1 MMRKRILAFVL
12 AAALISSLL
21 VTAAVAEEDG
31 APAEAAQSEE
41 SAPTENQSSE
51 TTAVTDG
58 ESTAGETEEPQQD
71 AETEIPAPDPVGQL
85 SFANLENRMRENNL
99 TILML
104 EESIASIDEIDFDK
118 RIDDLRQQL
127 NNIAKLQYLA
137 VTDPDKLAALGMG
150 GETFESL
157 QASYDTIKKTFDD
170 MQEGKVQDDYDA
182 AVRQL
187 RNTEDQMIKTAETI
201 YINILELQNTDAQL
215 QRSLAAMNR
224 TVQEME
230 LRYDLGQ
237 ISALQL
243 QQTESG
249 RTQLKSSL
257 ETVEMNLDN
266 LIVQMEV
273 MIGAEQT
280 GALKLGEIPDVTDE
294 QIAAMDLEKDLAAA
308 KEVSYALFDAQKTLN
323 DAKETYEDAI
333 DGKGINSYQRK
344 SAEHTW
350 KAAQYTYEAA
360 VQSFEL
366 SFRTAFNA
374 VADQQQI
381 LKASRTAL
389 ALQQD
394 TYASMELKYQQ
405 GSISKNAL
413 QDAKDDLDDAQT
425 AVDTA
430 RHNLFTAYR
439 TYRWAVDKGLLNT

>member
-12 AAALISSLL
+12 AAALIGSLL

-31 APAEAAQSEE
+31 APAETAQSGE
-41 SAPTENQSSE
+41 SAPTENESGE
-51 TTAVTDG
+51 AAAPTDG
-58 ESTAGETEEPQQD
+58 ESTAGETQKPQQD
-71 AETEIPAPDPVGQL
+71 AEIEIPAPDPVGQL
-85 SFANLENRMRENNL
+85 SFGNLESRLRENNL
-99 TILML
+99 TVLML

-118 RIDDLRQQL
+118 MQEDLRKQL
-127 NNIAKLQYLA
+127 NDIAKLQYLSI
-137 VTDPDKLAALGMG
+137 VYPEAAGGM
-150 GETFESL
+150 TFDSL
-157 QASYDTIKKTFDD
+157 QSSYDALKEQFDD
-170 MQEGKVQDDYDA
+170 LKEGKIQDDYA
-182 AVRQL
+182 AVVRQL

-201 YINILELQNTDAQL
+201 YINVLELQNTDEQL

-257 ETVEMNLDN
+257 ETVEMNLNN

-381 LKASRTAL
+381 LKASQTAL

-439 TYRWAVDKGLLNT
+439 TYRWAVDRGLLNT

>member
-12 AAALISSLL
+12 AAALIGSLL

-31 APAEAAQSEE
+31 APAETAQSGE

-58 ESTAGETEEPQQD
+58 ESTAGETQEPQQD

-85 SFANLENRMRENNL
+85 SFANLESRLRENNL
-99 TILML
+99 TVLML

-118 RIDDLRQQL
+118 MQEDLRKQL
-127 NNIAKLQYLA
+127 NDIAKLQYLSI
-137 VTDPDKLAALGMG
+137 VYPEAAGGM
-150 GETFESL
+150 TFDSL
-157 QASYDTIKKTFDD
+157 QSSYDALKEQFDD
-170 MQEGKVQDDYDA
+170 LKEGKIQDDYA
-182 AVRQL
+182 AVVRQL

-201 YINILELQNTDAQL
+201 YINILELQNTDEQL

-257 ETVEMNLDN
+257 ETVEMNLNN

-381 LKASRTAL
+381 LKASQTAL

-439 TYRWAVDKGLLNT
+439 TYRWAVDRGLLNT

>member
-85 SFANLENRMRENNL
+85 SFANLESRMRENNL
-99 TILML
+99 TVLML

-118 RIDDLRQQL
+118 MQEDLRDQL
-127 NNIAKLQYLA
+127 NDIAKLQYVSIA
-137 VTDPDKLAALGMG
+137 YPEAAGGM
-150 GETFESL
+150 TFDSL
-157 QASYDTIKKTFDD
+157 QSSYDALKEQFDD
-170 MQEGKVQDDYDA
+170 LKEGKIQDDYDA
-182 AVRQL
+182 VVRQL

-201 YINILELQNTDAQL
+201 YINILELQNTDEQL

-249 RTQLKSSL
+249 RTQLKSNL

-308 KEVSYALFDAQKTLN
+308 KEVSYALFNAQKTLN

-333 DGKGINSYQRK
+333 DGKGISSYQRK

-374 VADQQQI
+374 VTDQQQI
-381 LKASRTAL
+381 LKASQTAL

-439 TYRWAVDKGLLNT
+439 TYRWAVDRGLLNT

>member
-85 SFANLENRMRENNL
+85 SFANLESRMRENNL
-99 TILML
+99 TVLML

-118 RIDDLRQQL
+118 MQEDLRKQL
-127 NNIAKLQYLA
+127 NDIAKLQYLSI
-137 VTDPDKLAALGMG
+137 VYPEAAGGM
-150 GETFESL
+150 TFDSL
-157 QASYDTIKKTFDD
+157 QSSYDALKEQFDD
-170 MQEGKVQDDYDA
+170 LKEGKIQDDYDA
-182 AVRQL
+182 VVRQL

-201 YINILELQNTDAQL
+201 YINILELQNTDEQL

-249 RTQLKSSL
+249 RTQLKRSL
-257 ETVEMNLDN
+257 ETVEMNLNN

-381 LKASRTAL
+381 LKASQTAL

-430 RHNLFTAYR
+430 RHNLFTACR
-439 TYRWAVDKGLLNT
+439 TYRWAVDRGLLNT

>member
-1 MMRKRILAFVL
+1 MRKRILAFVL
-12 AAALISSLL
+12 AAALIGSLL

-31 APAEAAQSEE
+31 APAETAQSGE

-85 SFANLENRMRENNL
+85 SFANLESRLRENNL
-99 TILML
+99 TVLML

-118 RIDDLRQQL
+118 MQEDLRKQL
-127 NNIAKLQYLA
+127 NDIAKLQYLSI
-137 VTDPDKLAALGMG
+137 VYPEAAGGM
-150 GETFESL
+150 TFDSL
-157 QASYDTIKKTFDD
+157 QSSYDALKEQFDD
-170 MQEGKVQDDYDA
+170 LKEGKIQDDYA
-182 AVRQL
+182 AVVRQL

-201 YINILELQNTDAQL
+201 YINILELQNTDEQL

-257 ETVEMNLDN
+257 ETVEMNLNN

-294 QIAAMDLEKDLAAA
+294 QIATMDLEKDLAAA

-381 LKASRTAL
+381 LKASQTAL

-439 TYRWAVDKGLLNT
+439 TYRWAVDRGLLNT

>member
-1 MMRKRILAFVL
+1 MRKRILAFVL
-12 AAALISSLL
+12 AAALIGSLL

-31 APAEAAQSEE
+31 APAETAQSGE
-41 SAPTENQSSE
+41 SVPTENESGE
-51 TTAVTDG
+51 TAAVTDG
-58 ESTAGETEEPQQD
+58 ESTAGETQEPQQD
-71 AETEIPAPDPVGQL
+71 AQTEIPAPDPVGQL
-85 SFANLENRMRENNL
+85 SFANLESRLRENNL
-99 TILML
+99 TVLML

-118 RIDDLRQQL
+118 MQEDLRKQL
-127 NNIAKLQYLA
+127 NDIAKLQYLSI
-137 VTDPDKLAALGMG
+137 VYPEAAGGM
-150 GETFESL
+150 TFDSL
-157 QASYDTIKKTFDD
+157 QSSYDALKEQFDD
-170 MQEGKVQDDYDA
+170 LKEGKIQDDYA
-182 AVRQL
+182 AVVRQL

-257 ETVEMNLDN
+257 ETVEMNLNN

-294 QIAAMDLEKDLAAA
+294 QIAAMDLEKDLASA

-381 LKASRTAL
+381 LKASQTAL

>member
-1 MMRKRILAFVL
+1 MRKRILAFVL
-12 AAALISSLL
+12 AAALIGSLL
-21 VTAAVAEEDG
+21 VTAAVAEEDS
-31 APAEAAQSEE
+31 APAETAQSGE
-41 SAPTENQSSE
+41 SVPTENESGE
-51 TTAVTDG
+51 TAAVTDG
-58 ESTAGETEEPQQD
+58 ESTAGETQEPQQD
-71 AETEIPAPDPVGQL
+71 AQTEIPAPDPVGQL

-118 RIDDLRQQL
+118 QIDDLRQQL
-127 NNIAKLQYLA
+127 NKIAASITILRLMG
-137 VTDPDKLAALGMG
+137 DSEAADA
-150 GETFESL
+150 L
-157 QASYDTIKKTFDD
+157 QANYDSMKAQFD
-170 MQEGKVQDDYDA
+170 QLYEGDVQDDYDA

-381 LKASRTAL
+381 LKASQTAL

>member
-1 MMRKRILAFVL
+1 MRKRILAFVL

-85 SFANLENRMRENNL
+85 SFANLESRMRENNL
-99 TILML
+99 TVLML

-118 RIDDLRQQL
+118 MQEDLRNQL
-127 NNIAKLQYLA
+127 NDIAKLQYVSIA
-137 VTDPDKLAALGMG
+137 YPEAAGGM
-150 GETFESL
+150 TFDSL
-157 QASYDTIKKTFDD
+157 QSSYDALKEQFDD
-170 MQEGKVQDDYDA
+170 LKEGKIQDDYDA
-182 AVRQL
+182 VVRQL

-201 YINILELQNTDAQL
+201 YINILELQNTDEQL

-249 RTQLKSSL
+249 RTQLKSNL

-333 DGKGINSYQRK
+333 DGKGISSYQRK

-374 VADQQQI
+374 VTDQQQI
-381 LKASRTAL
+381 LKASQTAL
-389 ALQQD
+389 SLQQD

-439 TYRWAVDKGLLNT
+439 TYRWAVDRGLLNT

>member
-85 SFANLENRMRENNL
+85 SFANLESRMRENNL
-99 TILML
+99 TVLML

-118 RIDDLRQQL
+118 MQEDLRDQL
-127 NNIAKLQYLA
+127 NDIAKLQYVSIA
-137 VTDPDKLAALGMG
+137 YPEAAGGM
-150 GETFESL
+150 TFDSL
-157 QASYDTIKKTFDD
+157 QSSYDALKEQFDD
-170 MQEGKVQDDYDA
+170 LKEGKIQDDYDA
-182 AVRQL
+182 VVRQL

-201 YINILELQNTDAQL
+201 YINILELQNTDEQL

-249 RTQLKSSL
+249 RTQLKSNL

-333 DGKGINSYQRK
+333 DGKGISSYQRK

-374 VADQQQI
+374 VTDQQQI
-381 LKASRTAL
+381 LKASQTAL
-389 ALQQD
+389 SLQQD

-439 TYRWAVDKGLLNT
+439 TYRWAVDRGLLNT

>member
-12 AAALISSLL
+12 AAALIGSLL

-31 APAEAAQSEE
+31 APAETAQSGE
-41 SAPTENQSSE
+41 SAPTENESGE
-51 TTAVTDG
+51 TAAVTDG
-58 ESTAGETEEPQQD
+58 ESTAGETQEPQQD
-71 AETEIPAPDPVGQL
+71 AQTEIPAPDPVGQL

-104 EESIASIDEIDFDK
+104 EESIASIDAIDFDK
-118 RIDDLRQQL
+118 QIDDLRDML
-127 NNIAKLQYLA
+127 NEISAGITAMRLA
-137 VTDPDKLAALGMG
+137 NNSQAADA
-150 GETFESL
+150 L
-157 QASYDTIKKTFDD
+157 QADYDSMKAQFD
-170 MQEGKVQDDYDA
+170 QLYEGDVRDDYDA

-381 LKASRTAL
+381 LKASQTAL

>member
-12 AAALISSLL
+12 AAALIGSLL

-31 APAEAAQSEE
+31 APAETAQSGE
-41 SAPTENQSSE
+41 SAPTENQSGE
-51 TTAVTDG
+51 AAAQTDG

-85 SFANLENRMRENNL
+85 SFANLESRLRENNL
-99 TILML
+99 TVLML

-118 RIDDLRQQL
+118 MQEDLRKQL
-127 NNIAKLQYLA
+127 NDIAKLQYLSI
-137 VTDPDKLAALGMG
+137 VYPEAAGGM
-150 GETFESL
+150 TFDSL
-157 QASYDTIKKTFDD
+157 QSSYDALKEQFDD
-170 MQEGKVQDDYDA
+170 LKEGKIQDDYA
-182 AVRQL
+182 AVVRQL

-201 YINILELQNTDAQL
+201 YINILELQNTDEQL

-257 ETVEMNLDN
+257 ETVEMNLNN

-381 LKASRTAL
+381 LKASQTAL

-439 TYRWAVDKGLLNT
+439 TYRWAVDRGLLNT

>member
-1 MMRKRILAFVL
+1 MRKRILAFVL

-85 SFANLENRMRENNL
+85 SFANLESRMRENNL
-99 TILML
+99 TVLML

-118 RIDDLRQQL
+118 MQEDLRDQL
-127 NNIAKLQYLA
+127 NDIAKLQYVSIA
-137 VTDPDKLAALGMG
+137 YPEAAGGM
-150 GETFESL
+150 TFDSL
-157 QASYDTIKKTFDD
+157 QSSYDALKEQFDD
-170 MQEGKVQDDYDA
+170 LKEGKIQDDYDA
-182 AVRQL
+182 VVRQL

-201 YINILELQNTDAQL
+201 YINILELQNTDEQL

-249 RTQLKSSL
+249 RTQLKSNL

-333 DGKGINSYQRK
+333 DGKGISSYQRK

-374 VADQQQI
+374 VTDQQQI
-381 LKASRTAL
+381 LKASQTAL

>member
-31 APAEAAQSEE
+31 APAETAQSGE
-41 SAPTENQSSE
+41 SVPTENESGE
-51 TTAVTDG
+51 TAAVTDG
-58 ESTAGETEEPQQD
+58 ESTAGETQEPQQD
-71 AETEIPAPDPVGQL
+71 AQTEIPAPDPVGQL

-118 RIDDLRQQL
+118 QIDDLRQQL
-127 NNIAKLQYLA
+127 NKIAASITILRLMG
-137 VTDPDKLAALGMG
+137 DSEAADA
-150 GETFESL
+150 L
-157 QASYDTIKKTFDD
+157 QANYDSMKAQFD
-170 MQEGKVQDDYDA
+170 QLYEGDVQDDYDA

-333 DGKGINSYQRK
+333 DGKGISSYQRK

-381 LKASRTAL
+381 LKASQTAL

-439 TYRWAVDKGLLNT
+439 TYRWAVDQGLLNT

>member
-1 MMRKRILAFVL
+1 MMRKRILAFML
-12 AAALISSLL
+12 AAALIGSLL

-31 APAEAAQSEE
+31 APAETAQSGE
-41 SAPTENQSSE
+41 SVPTENQSGE
-51 TTAVTDG
+51 AAAPTDG
-58 ESTAGETEEPQQD
+58 ESTAGETQEPQQD
-71 AETEIPAPDPVGQL
+71 AQTEIPAPDPVGQL

-118 RIDDLRQQL
+118 QIDDLRQQL
-127 NNIAKLQYLA
+127 NKIAASITILRLMG
-137 VTDPDKLAALGMG
+137 DSEAADA
-150 GETFESL
+150 L
-157 QASYDTIKKTFDD
+157 QANYDSMKAQFD
-170 MQEGKVQDDYDA
+170 QLYEGDVQDDYDA

-381 LKASRTAL
+381 LKASQTAL

-439 TYRWAVDKGLLNT
+439 TYRWAVDRGLLNT

>member
-1 MMRKRILAFVL
+1 MRKRILAFVL
-12 AAALISSLL
+12 AAALIGSLL

-31 APAEAAQSEE
+31 APAETAQSGE
-41 SAPTENQSSE
+41 SAPTENESGE
-51 TTAVTDG
+51 AAAPTDG
-58 ESTAGETEEPQQD
+58 ESTAGETQEPQQD

-85 SFANLENRMRENNL
+85 SFANLESRLRENNL
-99 TILML
+99 TVLML

-118 RIDDLRQQL
+118 MQEDLRKQL
-127 NNIAKLQYLA
+127 NDIAKLQYLSI
-137 VTDPDKLAALGMG
+137 VYPEAAGGM
-150 GETFESL
+150 TFDSL
-157 QASYDTIKKTFDD
+157 QSSYDALKEQFDD
-170 MQEGKVQDDYDA
+170 LKEGKIQDDYA
-182 AVRQL
+182 AVVRQL

-201 YINILELQNTDAQL
+201 YINILELQNTDEQL

-257 ETVEMNLDN
+257 ETVEMNLNN

-381 LKASRTAL
+381 LKASQTAL

-439 TYRWAVDKGLLNT
+439 TYRWAVDRGLLNT

>member
-85 SFANLENRMRENNL
+85 SFANLESRMRENNL
-99 TILML
+99 TVLML

-118 RIDDLRQQL
+118 MQEDLRDQL
-127 NNIAKLQYLA
+127 NDIAKLQYVSIA
-137 VTDPDKLAALGMG
+137 YPEAAGGM
-150 GETFESL
+150 TFDSL
-157 QASYDTIKKTFDD
+157 QSSYDALKEQFDD
-170 MQEGKVQDDYDA
+170 LKEGKIQDDYDA
-182 AVRQL
+182 VVRQL

-201 YINILELQNTDAQL
+201 YINILELQNTDEQL

-249 RTQLKSSL
+249 RTQLKSNL

-294 QIAAMDLEKDLAAA
+294 QIAAMDLEKNMAAA

-333 DGKGINSYQRK
+333 DGKGISSYQRK

-374 VADQQQI
+374 VTDQQQI
-381 LKASRTAL
+381 LKASQTAL

-439 TYRWAVDKGLLNT
+439 TYRWAVDRGLLNT

>member
-12 AAALISSLL
+12 AAALIGSLL

-31 APAEAAQSEE
+31 APAETAQSGE
-41 SAPTENQSSE
+41 SVPTENQSDE
-51 TTAVTDG
+51 AAAQTDD
-58 ESTAGETEEPQQD
+58 ESTAGETQEPQQD
-71 AETEIPAPDPVGQL
+71 AQTEIPAPDPVGQL
-85 SFANLENRMRENNL
+85 SFANLENRLRENNL
-99 TILML
+99 TVLML

-118 RIDDLRQQL
+118 MQEDLRKQL
-127 NNIAKLQYLA
+127 NDIAKLQYLSI
-137 VTDPDKLAALGMG
+137 VYPEAAGGM
-150 GETFESL
+150 TFDSL
-157 QASYDTIKKTFDD
+157 QSSYDALKEQFDD
-170 MQEGKVQDDYDA
+170 LKEGKIQDDYA
-182 AVRQL
+182 AVVRQL

-381 LKASRTAL
+381 LKASQTAL

>member
-85 SFANLENRMRENNL
+85 SFANLESRMRENNL
-99 TILML
+99 TVLML

-118 RIDDLRQQL
+118 MQEDLRDQL
-127 NNIAKLQYLA
+127 NDIAKLQYVSIA
-137 VTDPDKLAALGMG
+137 YPEAAGGM
-150 GETFESL
+150 TFDSL
-157 QASYDTIKKTFDD
+157 QSSYDALKEQFDD
-170 MQEGKVQDDYDA
+170 LKEGKIQDDYDA
-182 AVRQL
+182 VVRQL

-201 YINILELQNTDAQL
+201 YINILELQNTDEQL

-249 RTQLKSSL
+249 RTQLKSNL

-280 GALKLGEIPDVTDE
+280 GALKLGEIPDVTDG

-333 DGKGINSYQRK
+333 DGKGISSYQRK

-374 VADQQQI
+374 VADQQQL
-381 LKASRTAL
+381 LKASQTAL

-439 TYRWAVDKGLLNT
+439 TYRWAVDRGLLNT

>member
-1 MMRKRILAFVL
+1 MRKRILAFVL

-85 SFANLENRMRENNL
+85 SFANLESRMRENNL
-99 TILML
+99 TVLML

-118 RIDDLRQQL
+118 MQEDLRNQL
-127 NNIAKLQYLA
+127 NDIAKLQYVSIA
-137 VTDPDKLAALGMG
+137 YPEAAGGM
-150 GETFESL
+150 TFDSL
-157 QASYDTIKKTFDD
+157 QSSYDALKEQFDD
-170 MQEGKVQDDYDA
+170 LKEGKIQDDYDA
-182 AVRQL
+182 VVRQL

-201 YINILELQNTDAQL
+201 YINILELQNTDEQL

-249 RTQLKSSL
+249 RTQLKSNL

-333 DGKGINSYQRK
+333 DGKGISSYQRK

-374 VADQQQI
+374 VTDQQQI
-381 LKASRTAL
+381 LKASQTAL

-439 TYRWAVDKGLLNT
+439 TYRWAVDRGLLNT

>member
-1 MMRKRILAFVL
+1 MRKRILAFVL

-85 SFANLENRMRENNL
+85 SFANLESRMRENNL
-99 TILML
+99 TVLML

-118 RIDDLRQQL
+118 MQEDLRDQL
-127 NNIAKLQYLA
+127 NDIAKLQYVSIA
-137 VTDPDKLAALGMG
+137 YPEAAGGM
-150 GETFESL
+150 TFDSL
-157 QASYDTIKKTFDD
+157 QSSYDALKEQFDD
-170 MQEGKVQDDYDA
+170 LKEGKIQDDYDA
-182 AVRQL
+182 VVRQL

-201 YINILELQNTDAQL
+201 YINILELQNTDEQL

-249 RTQLKSSL
+249 RTQLKSNL

-323 DAKETYEDAI
+323 DAKETDEDAI
-333 DGKGINSYQRK
+333 DGKGISSYQRK

-374 VADQQQI
+374 VTDQQQI
-381 LKASRTAL
+381 LKASQTAL

-439 TYRWAVDKGLLNT
+439 TYRWAVDRGLLNT

>member
-12 AAALISSLL
+12 AAALIGSLL

-31 APAEAAQSEE
+31 APAETAQSGE
-41 SAPTENQSSE
+41 SAPMENQSGE
-51 TTAVTDG
+51 TAAVTDG
-58 ESTAGETEEPQQD
+58 ESTAGETQEPQQD
-71 AETEIPAPDPVGQL
+71 AQTEIPAPDPVGQL

-118 RIDDLRQQL
+118 QIDDLRQQL
-127 NNIAKLQYLA
+127 NKIAASITILRLMG
-137 VTDPDKLAALGMG
+137 DSEAADA
-150 GETFESL
+150 L
-157 QASYDTIKKTFDD
+157 QANYDSMKAQFD
-170 MQEGKVQDDYDA
+170 QLYEGDVRDDYDA

-381 LKASRTAL
+381 LKASQTAL

>member
-12 AAALISSLL
+12 AAALIGSLL

-31 APAEAAQSEE
+31 APAETAQSGE
-41 SAPTENQSSE
+41 SAPTGNESGE
-51 TTAVTDG
+51 AAAPTDG
-58 ESTAGETEEPQQD
+58 ESTAGETQEPQQD

-118 RIDDLRQQL
+118 QIDDLRQQL
-127 NNIAKLQYLA
+127 NKIAASITTLRLMGNSE
-137 VTDPDKLAALGMG
+137 AADA
-150 GETFESL
+150 L
-157 QASYDTIKKTFDD
+157 QANYDSMKAQFD
-170 MQEGKVQDDYDA
+170 QLYEGDVQDDYDA

-381 LKASRTAL
+381 LKASQTAL

-439 TYRWAVDKGLLNT
+439 TYRWAVDRGLLNT

>member
-1 MMRKRILAFVL
+1 MRKRILAFVL
-12 AAALISSLL
+12 AAALIGSLL

-31 APAEAAQSEE
+31 APAETAQSGE
-41 SAPTENQSSE
+41 SAPTGNESGE
-51 TTAVTDG
+51 AAAPTDG
-58 ESTAGETEEPQQD
+58 ESTAGETQEPQQD
-71 AETEIPAPDPVGQL
+71 AQTEIPAPDPVGQL

-118 RIDDLRQQL
+118 QIDDLRQQL
-127 NNIAKLQYLA
+127 NKIAASITALRLMG
-137 VTDPDKLAALGMG
+137 DSEAADA
-150 GETFESL
+150 L
-157 QASYDTIKKTFDD
+157 QANYDSMKAQFD
-170 MQEGKVQDDYDA
+170 QLYEGDVQDDYDA

>member
-12 AAALISSLL
+12 AAALIGSLL

-31 APAEAAQSEE
+31 APAETAQSGE
-41 SAPTENQSSE
+41 SAPMENQSGE
-51 TTAVTDG
+51 TAAVTDG
-58 ESTAGETEEPQQD
+58 ESTAGETQEPQQD
-71 AETEIPAPDPVGQL
+71 AQTEIPAPDPVGQL

-104 EESIASIDEIDFDK
+104 EESIASIDAIDFDK
-118 RIDDLRQQL
+118 QIDDLRDML
-127 NNIAKLQYLA
+127 NEISAGITAMRLA
-137 VTDPDKLAALGMG
+137 NNSQAADA
-150 GETFESL
+150 L
-157 QASYDTIKKTFDD
+157 QADYDSMKAQFD
-170 MQEGKVQDDYDA
+170 QLYEGDVRDDYDA

-381 LKASRTAL
+381 LKASQTAL

-430 RHNLFTAYR
+430 RHNLFTVYR

>member
-1 MMRKRILAFVL
+1 MRKRILAFVL
-12 AAALISSLL
+12 AAALIGSLL

-31 APAEAAQSEE
+31 APAETAQSGE
-41 SAPTENQSSE
+41 SVPTENESGE
-51 TTAVTDG
+51 TAAVTDG
-58 ESTAGETEEPQQD
+58 ESTAGETQEPQQD
-71 AETEIPAPDPVGQL
+71 AQTEIPAPDPVGQL

-118 RIDDLRQQL
+118 QIDDLRQQL
-127 NNIAKLQYLA
+127 NKIAASITALRLMG
-137 VTDPDKLAALGMG
+137 DSEAADA
-150 GETFESL
+150 L
-157 QASYDTIKKTFDD
+157 QANYDSMKAQFD
-170 MQEGKVQDDYDA
+170 QLYEGDVQDDYDA

-381 LKASRTAL
+381 LKASQTAL

>member
-1 MMRKRILAFVL
+1 MRKRILAFVL
-12 AAALISSLL
+12 AAALIGSLL

-85 SFANLENRMRENNL
+85 SFANLESRMRENNL
-99 TILML
+99 TVLML

-118 RIDDLRQQL
+118 MQEDLRKQL
-127 NNIAKLQYLA
+127 NDIAKLQYLSI
-137 VTDPDKLAALGMG
+137 VYPEAAGGM
-150 GETFESL
+150 TFDSL
-157 QASYDTIKKTFDD
+157 QSSYDALKEQFDD
-170 MQEGKVQDDYDA
+170 LKEGKIQDDYA
-182 AVRQL
+182 AVVRQL

-201 YINILELQNTDAQL
+201 YINILELQNTDEQL

-257 ETVEMNLDN
+257 ETVEMNLNN

-381 LKASRTAL
+381 LKASQTAL

-439 TYRWAVDKGLLNT
+439 TYRWAVDRGLLNT

>member
-12 AAALISSLL
+12 AAALIGSLL

-31 APAEAAQSEE
+31 APAETAQSGE
-41 SAPTENQSSE
+41 SVPTENESGE
-51 TTAVTDG
+51 TAAPTDG
-58 ESTAGETEEPQQD
+58 ESTAGETQEPQQD
-71 AETEIPAPDPVGQL
+71 AQTEIPAPDPVGQL

-118 RIDDLRQQL
+118 QIDDLRQQL
-127 NNIAKLQYLA
+127 NKIAASITALRLMG
-137 VTDPDKLAALGMG
+137 DSEAADA
-150 GETFESL
+150 L
-157 QASYDTIKKTFDD
+157 QANYDSMKAQFD
-170 MQEGKVQDDYDA
+170 QLYEGDVQDDYDA

-381 LKASRTAL
+381 LKASQTAL

-394 TYASMELKYQQ
+394 TYVSMELKYQQ

>member
-85 SFANLENRMRENNL
+85 SFANLESRMRENNL
-99 TILML
+99 TVLML

-118 RIDDLRQQL
+118 MQEDLRDQL
-127 NNIAKLQYLA
+127 NDIAKLQYVSIA
-137 VTDPDKLAALGMG
+137 YPEAAGGM
-150 GETFESL
+150 TFDSL
-157 QASYDTIKKTFDD
+157 QSSYDALKEQFDD
-170 MQEGKVQDDYDA
+170 LKEGKIQDDYDA
-182 AVRQL
+182 VVRQL

-201 YINILELQNTDAQL
+201 YINILELQNTDEQL

-249 RTQLKSSL
+249 RTQLKSNL

-294 QIAAMDLEKDLAAA
+294 QIAAMDLEKNLAAA

-333 DGKGINSYQRK
+333 DGKGISSYQRK

-374 VADQQQI
+374 VTDQQQI
-381 LKASRTAL
+381 LKASQTAL

-439 TYRWAVDKGLLNT
+439 TYRWAVDRGLLNT

>member
-12 AAALISSLL
+12 AAALIGSLR

-31 APAEAAQSEE
+31 APAETAQSGE

-85 SFANLENRMRENNL
+85 SFANLESRLRENNL
-99 TILML
+99 TVLML

-118 RIDDLRQQL
+118 MQEDLRKQL
-127 NNIAKLQYLA
+127 NDIAKLQYLSI
-137 VTDPDKLAALGMG
+137 VYPEAAGGM
-150 GETFESL
+150 TFDSL
-157 QASYDTIKKTFDD
+157 QSSYDALKEQFDD
-170 MQEGKVQDDYDA
+170 LKEGKIQDDYA
-182 AVRQL
+182 AVVRQL

-201 YINILELQNTDAQL
+201 YINILELQNTDEQL

-257 ETVEMNLDN
+257 ETVEMNLNN

-294 QIAAMDLEKDLAAA
+294 QIATMDLEKDLAAA

-381 LKASRTAL
+381 LKASQTAL

-439 TYRWAVDKGLLNT
+439 TYRWAVDRGLLNT

>member
-12 AAALISSLL
+12 AAALIGSLL

-31 APAEAAQSEE
+31 APAETAQSGE
-41 SAPTENQSSE
+41 SAPTENQSDE
-51 TTAVTDG
+51 AAAQTDD

-85 SFANLENRMRENNL
+85 SFANLESRLRENNL
-99 TILML
+99 TVLML

-118 RIDDLRQQL
+118 MQEDLRKQL
-127 NNIAKLQYLA
+127 NDIAKLQYLSI
-137 VTDPDKLAALGMG
+137 VYPEAAGGM
-150 GETFESL
+150 TFDSL
-157 QASYDTIKKTFDD
+157 QSSYDALKEQFDD
-170 MQEGKVQDDYDA
+170 LKEGKIQDDYA
-182 AVRQL
+182 AVVRQL

-257 ETVEMNLDN
+257 ETVEMNLNN

-381 LKASRTAL
+381 LKASQTAL

-439 TYRWAVDKGLLNT
+439 TYRWAVDRGLLNT

>member
-1 MMRKRILAFVL
+1 MMRKRILAFLL
-12 AAALISSLL
+12 AAALIGSLL
-21 VTAAVAEEDG
+21 VTAAVAEEGGD
-31 APAEAAQSEE
+31 APETAQSGETAE
-41 SAPTENQSSE
+41 SAQTQAEGPETE
-51 TTAVTDG
+51 DG
-58 ESTAGETEEPQQD
+58 ETAAEEAAGETEETTQD
-71 AETEIPAPDPVGQL
+71 AQTEIPAPDPVGQL
-85 SFANLENRMRENNL
+85 SFANLESRLRENNL
-99 TILML
+99 TVLML
-104 EESIASIDEIDFDK
+104 EESIASVDAMDFEK
-118 RIDDLRQQL
+118 MQNDLRDQL
-127 NNIAKLQYLA
+127 NAIAKLQYLSI
-137 VTDPDKLAALGMG
+137 VYPEAAGGM
-150 GETFESL
+150 TFDSL
-157 QASYDTIKKTFDD
+157 QASYDALEEQFNDLK
-170 MQEGKVQDDYDA
+170 EGKIQDDYEA
-182 AVRQL
+182 VVRQL
-187 RNTEDQMIKTAETI
+187 RNTEDQMVLGAETM
-201 YINILELQNTDAQL
+201 YVSILELQNTDAQL

-266 LIVQMEV
+266 LIAQMEL

-280 GALKLGEIPDVTDE
+280 GTLKLGEVPDVTDE
-294 QIAAMDLEKDLAAA
+294 QIAAMNLDKDLAAA
-308 KEVSYALFDAQKTLN
+308 KAVSYALYDAQRTLN

-333 DGKGINSYQRK
+333 DGKGLNSYQRK

-374 VADQQQI
+374 VGDQQQI
-381 LKASRTAL
+381 LKASQTAL

>member
-1 MMRKRILAFVL
+1 MRKRILAFVL

-85 SFANLENRMRENNL
+85 SFANLESRMRENNL
-99 TILML
+99 TVLML

-118 RIDDLRQQL
+118 MQEDLRDQL
-127 NNIAKLQYLA
+127 NDIAKLQYVSIA
-137 VTDPDKLAALGMG
+137 YPEAAGGM
-150 GETFESL
+150 TFDSL
-157 QASYDTIKKTFDD
+157 QSSYDALKEQFDD
-170 MQEGKVQDDYDA
+170 LKEGKIQDDYDA
-182 AVRQL
+182 VVRQL

-201 YINILELQNTDAQL
+201 YINILELQNTDEQL

-249 RTQLKSSL
+249 RTQLKSNL

-333 DGKGINSYQRK
+333 DGKGIRSYQRK

-374 VADQQQI
+374 VTDQQQI
-381 LKASRTAL
+381 LKASQTAL

-439 TYRWAVDKGLLNT
+439 TYRWAVDRGLLNT

>member
-1 MMRKRILAFVL
+1 MRKRILAFLL
-12 AAALISSLL
+12 AAALIGSLL
-21 VTAAVAEEDG
+21 VTAAVAEEGGD
-31 APAEAAQSEE
+31 APETAQSGETAE
-41 SAPTENQSSE
+41 SAQTQAEEPETE
-51 TTAVTDG
+51 DG
-58 ESTAGETEEPQQD
+58 ETAAEEAAGETEETTQD
-71 AETEIPAPDPVGQL
+71 AQTEIPAPDPVGQL
-85 SFANLENRMRENNL
+85 SFANLESRLRENNL
-99 TILML
+99 TVLML
-104 EESIASIDEIDFDK
+104 EESIASIDTMDFEK
-118 RIDDLRQQL
+118 MQNDLRDQL
-127 NNIAKLQYLA
+127 NAIAKLQYLSI
-137 VTDPDKLAALGMG
+137 VYPEAAGGM
-150 GETFESL
+150 TFDSL
-157 QASYDTIKKTFDD
+157 QASYDALEEQFNDLK
-170 MQEGKVQDDYDA
+170 EGKIQDDYEA
-182 AVRQL
+182 VVRQL
-187 RNTEDQMIKTAETI
+187 RNTEDQMVLGAETM
-201 YINILELQNTDAQL
+201 YVSILELQNTDAQL

-266 LIVQMEV
+266 LIAQMEL

-280 GALKLGEIPDVTDE
+280 GTLKLGEVPDVTDE
-294 QIAAMDLEKDLAAA
+294 QIAAMNLDKDLAAA
-308 KEVSYALFDAQKTLN
+308 KAVSYALYDAQRTLN

-333 DGKGINSYQRK
+333 DGKGLNSYQRK

-374 VADQQQI
+374 VGDQQQI
-381 LKASRTAL
+381 LKASQTAL

>member
-12 AAALISSLL
+12 AAALIGSLL

-31 APAEAAQSEE
+31 APAETAQSGE
-41 SAPTENQSSE
+41 SVPTENESGE
-51 TTAVTDG
+51 TAAVTDG
-58 ESTAGETEEPQQD
+58 ESTAGETQEPQQD
-71 AETEIPAPDPVGQL
+71 AQTEIPAPDPVGQL

-118 RIDDLRQQL
+118 QIDDLRQQL
-127 NNIAKLQYLA
+127 NKIAASITILRLMG
-137 VTDPDKLAALGMG
+137 DSEAADA
-150 GETFESL
+150 L
-157 QASYDTIKKTFDD
+157 QANYDSMKAQFD
-170 MQEGKVQDDYDA
+170 QLYEGDVQDDYDA

-266 LIVQMEV
+266 LVVQMEV

-381 LKASRTAL
+381 LKASQTAL

>member
-12 AAALISSLL
+12 AAALIGSLL

-31 APAEAAQSEE
+31 APAETAQSGE
-41 SAPTENQSSE
+41 SVPTENQSGE
-51 TTAVTDG
+51 TAAVTDG
-58 ESTAGETEEPQQD
+58 ESTAGETQEPQQD
-71 AETEIPAPDPVGQL
+71 AQTEIPAPDPVGQL

-118 RIDDLRQQL
+118 QIDDLRQQL
-127 NNIAKLQYLA
+127 NKIAASITALRLMG
-137 VTDPDKLAALGMG
+137 DSEAADA
-150 GETFESL
+150 L
-157 QASYDTIKKTFDD
+157 QANYDSMKAQFD
-170 MQEGKVQDDYDA
+170 QLYEGDVQDDYDA

-381 LKASRTAL
+381 LKASQTAL

>member
-12 AAALISSLL
+12 AAALIGSLL

-31 APAEAAQSEE
+31 APAETAQSGE
-41 SAPTENQSSE
+41 SAPTENESGE
-51 TTAVTDG
+51 TAAVTDG

-71 AETEIPAPDPVGQL
+71 AQTEIPAPDPVGQL

-118 RIDDLRQQL
+118 QIDDLRQQL
-127 NNIAKLQYLA
+127 NKIAASITILRLMG
-137 VTDPDKLAALGMG
+137 DSEAADA
-150 GETFESL
+150 L
-157 QASYDTIKKTFDD
+157 QANYDSMKAQFD
-170 MQEGKVQDDYDA
+170 QLYEGDVQDDYDA

-381 LKASRTAL
+381 LKASQTAL

-413 QDAKDDLDDAQT
+413 QDAKDDLDDAQP

>member
-12 AAALISSLL
+12 AAALIGSLL

-31 APAEAAQSEE
+31 APAETAQSGE
-41 SAPTENQSSE
+41 SVPTENESGE
-51 TTAVTDG
+51 TAAVTDG
-58 ESTAGETEEPQQD
+58 ESTAGETQEPQQD
-71 AETEIPAPDPVGQL
+71 AQTEIPAPDPVGQL

-104 EESIASIDEIDFDK
+104 EESIASIDAIDFDK
-118 RIDDLRQQL
+118 QIDDLRDML
-127 NNIAKLQYLA
+127 NEISAGITAMRLA
-137 VTDPDKLAALGMG
+137 NNSQAADA
-150 GETFESL
+150 L
-157 QASYDTIKKTFDD
+157 QADYDSMKAQFD
-170 MQEGKVQDDYDA
+170 QLYEGDVRDDYDA

-381 LKASRTAL
+381 LKASQTAL

>member
-1 MMRKRILAFVL
+1 MRKRILAFVL
-12 AAALISSLL
+12 AAALIGSLL

-31 APAEAAQSEE
+31 APAETAQSGE
-41 SAPTENQSSE
+41 SVPTENESGE
-51 TTAVTDG
+51 TAAVTDG
-58 ESTAGETEEPQQD
+58 ESTAGETQEPQQD
-71 AETEIPAPDPVGQL
+71 AQTEIPAPHPVGQL

-118 RIDDLRQQL
+118 QIDDLRQQL
-127 NNIAKLQYLA
+127 NKIAASITILRLMG
-137 VTDPDKLAALGMG
+137 DSEAADA
-150 GETFESL
+150 L
-157 QASYDTIKKTFDD
+157 QANYDSMKAQFD
-170 MQEGKVQDDYDA
+170 QLYEGDVQDDYDA

-201 YINILELQNTDAQL
+201 YINILELQNTDEQL

-257 ETVEMNLDN
+257 ETVEMNLNN

-381 LKASRTAL
+381 LKASQTAL

-439 TYRWAVDKGLLNT
+439 TYRWAVDRGLLNT